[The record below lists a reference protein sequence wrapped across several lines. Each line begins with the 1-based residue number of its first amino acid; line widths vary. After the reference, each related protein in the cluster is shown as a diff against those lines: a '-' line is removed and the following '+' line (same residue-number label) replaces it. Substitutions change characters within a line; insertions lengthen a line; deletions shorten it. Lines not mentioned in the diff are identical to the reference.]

1 MMPKKRARR
10 GDTFPKELGANIRL
24 WREERR
30 LTQRELSAA
39 ARYDLAQLSSVE
51 GGKAVPRADALRRIA
66 DVLDV
71 SLDRLCGRPSF
82 TAGEA
87 ETGSRSADRLLS
99 VGNIAIAEELRDLR
113 RRLERMEAWRVSR
126 TARPR
131 SST

>member
-1 MMPKKRARR
+1 MPVKRARR
-10 GDTFPKELGANIRL
+10 ADTFAKELGANIRH

-66 DVLDV
+66 DVLEV
-71 SLDRLCGRPSF
+71 SLDRLCGRPPF

-87 ETGSRSADRLLS
+87 ETGSRSADQLLS
-99 VGNIAIAEELRDLR
+99 AGNMAIAEELRDLR
-113 RRLERMEAWRVSR
+113 RRLERMEAWRETR
-126 TARPR
+126 AARPR
-131 SST
+131 SRT